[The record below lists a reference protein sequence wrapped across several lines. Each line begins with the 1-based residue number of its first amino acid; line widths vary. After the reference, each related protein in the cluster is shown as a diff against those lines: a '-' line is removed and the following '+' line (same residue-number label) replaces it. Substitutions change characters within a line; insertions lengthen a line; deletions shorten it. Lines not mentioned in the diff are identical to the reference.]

1 MEGRY
6 GFSEGFPEGK
16 SEGWNGR
23 PKACPP
29 GGGGKGIAP
38 NFAVTLMLLSL
49 FPKVSGFLSGKSLGL
64 NGRPKA

>member
-29 GGGGKGIAP
+29 GGEFLIFDA
-38 NFAVTLMLLSL
+38 
-49 FPKVSGFLSGKSLGL
+49 PKVRLKIGPF
-64 NGRPKA
+64 